1 MTTAALAANAW
12 CSRSGAASPAAQEHL
27 DCVVAFRVSMLLS
40 LAFTRSTIPRK
51 LMSSEHDSCAATSTS
66 PIILCIA
73 AKENKQMGERV
84 ALVSGGTGAL
94 GRVICDRLSKDGL
107 KVVANCHPSDG
118 EAARAWQR
126 QLAAEGTDVALF
138 PFDVAD
144 HETARVEIDRI
155 QEDIGPIDVLV
166 NAAGIT
172 RDAPLIKMTPA
183 EWSAVLRTNLDSL
196 YNTTHYVIPGMIE
209 RRFGQRGQFG
219 QANYAAAKAGVHGFT
234 MAVAR
239 EVARKG
245 VTVNTVS
252 PGYIRSPLVM
262 AVPEE
267 VRNRI
272 LEQIPIG
279 RFGEPD
285 EVAQAVSFLVADSSA
300 YITGAD
306 LSVNGGYHMA

>member
-1 MTTAALAANAW
+1 
-12 CSRSGAASPAAQEHL
+12 
-27 DCVVAFRVSMLLS
+27 
-40 LAFTRSTIPRK
+40 
-51 LMSSEHDSCAATSTS
+51 
-66 PIILCIA
+66 
-73 AKENKQMGERV
+73 MGERV

-94 GRVICDRLSKDGL
+94 GRVICDRLSKDGF
-107 KVVANCHPSDG
+107 KVIANCHPTDG
-118 EAARAWQR
+118 DAARAWQR
-126 QLAAEGTDVALF
+126 QLAADGTDVALY
-138 PFDVAD
+138 PIDVAD

-155 QEDIGPIDVLV
+155 QDEVGAIDVLV

-196 YNTTHYVIPGMIE
+196 YNTTHHVIPGMME
-209 RRFGQRGQFG
+209 RRFGRVVNISSVNGQRGQFG

-262 AVPEE
+262 AVPED

-272 LEQIPIG
+272 LEQIPLG
-279 RFGEPD
+279 RFGEPE
-285 EVAQAVSFLVADSSA
+285 EVARAVSFLVSESSA